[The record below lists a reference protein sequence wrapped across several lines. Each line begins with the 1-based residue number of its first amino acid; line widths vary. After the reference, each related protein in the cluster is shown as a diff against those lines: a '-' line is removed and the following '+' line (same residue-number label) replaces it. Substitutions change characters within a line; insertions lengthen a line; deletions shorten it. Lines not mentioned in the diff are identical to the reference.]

1 MHLSSALKQKS
12 DGRCSIGFKRFAI
25 VVSLLTI
32 ILPLSASAEPWR
44 LSKAADLPGWLNIS
58 GSHRTRYE
66 SLDNQYRAG
75 RRGGDQSVALRT
87 MLLTELRFD
96 GWRVGAELID
106 SRHYLDDSGTP
117 LNTTHVNPAELLQAY
132 LAWDA
137 KDLIESGST
146 SELKLG
152 RLTIDFGSRRFVA
165 RSKFRNT
172 MNTFTGANW
181 IWNGADGNRIHA
193 FYTLPVNRKPN
204 TAVRLEDNDIEF
216 DEEDTDV
223 RYWGLYYQFRPLAGN
238 HRAEIYIIGLDESD
252 SENRPTRNREHF
264 TPGLRFYRPKVRGE
278 FDYLL
283 EAAIQFGEVRAT
295 SRNSD
300 TRDLDHFAHFEHLEI
315 GYTFEHP
322 WSPRLNLDFDY
333 ASGDDS
339 PTDSE
344 SERFDTMFGARRFEF
359 GPTGIYGAF
368 ARSNLLTPGL
378 RLNFK
383 PMPRSSVMLAYR
395 GYWLASD
402 QDAWTTAGTR
412 DASGNS
418 GSFIGQQIEGRFRYD
433 VAPGNYRFEAGL
445 VGLFDGEF
453 MRKAPNASR
462 QGDVFY
468 AYTQI
473 LLTF

>member
-25 VVSLLTI
+25 VVSLLAI

-117 LNTTHVNPAELLQAY
+117 LNTTNVNPAELLQAY

-238 HRAEIYIIGLDESD
+238 HRAEIYIIGLD
-252 SENRPTRNREHF
+252 
-264 TPGLRFYRPKVRGE
+264 
-278 FDYLL
+278 
-283 EAAIQFGEVRAT
+283 
-295 SRNSD
+295 
-300 TRDLDHFAHFEHLEI
+300 
-315 GYTFEHP
+315 
-322 WSPRLNLDFDY
+322 
-333 ASGDDS
+333 
-339 PTDSE
+339 
-344 SERFDTMFGARRFEF
+344 
-359 GPTGIYGAF
+359 
-368 ARSNLLTPGL
+368 
-378 RLNFK
+378 
-383 PMPRSSVMLAYR
+383 
-395 GYWLASD
+395 
-402 QDAWTTAGTR
+402 
-412 DASGNS
+412 
-418 GSFIGQQIEGRFRYD
+418 
-433 VAPGNYRFEAGL
+433 
-445 VGLFDGEF
+445 
-453 MRKAPNASR
+453 
-462 QGDVFY
+462 
-468 AYTQI
+468 
-473 LLTF
+473 